1 MLFVKLKNFR
11 KPKRKSENEGGQFTK
26 LQMVAI
32 GVRLCVSASF
42 SAVAVLCGA
51 EALMLYENL
60 GVFAM
65 LPGSP

>member
-1 MLFVKLKNFR
+1 VLFIKLKNF
-11 KPKRKSENEGGQFTK
+11 KAPKRESEREKKKFTK
-26 LQMVAI
+26 LQRLVI
-32 GVRLCVSASF
+32 GVRLYISASV

-65 LPGSP
+65 LPVSR